1 MNGPTGKRVHRLTG
15 PRANDEWK
23 AEGGGRR
30 AEGEKEKG
38 RQLPLAGL
46 EFPEPQPPPA
56 LTSGSIVAKSAV
68 AIVGMA
74 VSIGGA
80 ATLGDFAEA
89 VRRKRSL
96 IGPRPRDRWKGCD
109 DLLPGLSEL
118 QGAFL
123 NEIVL
128 ESARFHIP
136 PREIPDILPQH
147 MLMLKTAADAMADA
161 GLPLAEDRP
170 SMGAVI
176 GIDFDFEAT
185 QFHLRW
191 HLERVF
197 PEWVRSRFPHL
208 TPQQADQWL
217 SDLKEACGPPLTSS
231 RVLGALGSMV
241 ASRIAR
247 ELHLGGPSFVVS
259 AESASGLRALEI
271 GVRALESGELDT
283 VLVGAVDL
291 HGDLRNV
298 ALRLENQVACPADG
312 SVALVLQR
320 LNDARSDGR
329 RIYGTVAGLGA
340 AGGGGIDMLG
350 PSSAACVRSLSQA
363 LSHAGTPPDSV
374 GWFES
379 HASMDADGGR
389 LAADSLAAG
398 WPQVNT
404 TLKPVSSATLVGDC
418 GAAAGLVSLAKA
430 LIEMEHS
437 GASGRSALVAATA
450 LDGNCMHVVLEC
462 PPGGFPHSKDLAE
475 TTPDG
480 TPAKNIVRIPVGG
493 RPLRIPPPP
502 LPEPSTLQDVPDAAV
517 PAGGLDAT
525 ALGVLENMAAVS
537 EATAKAHA
545 VYLDLSLEITRA
557 YSEAVQLQS
566 RLAALSGDMSAHALP
581 NSDRQLR
588 LAFDRAQC
596 LEFARGSAARVL
608 GPEFAEVDT
617 FPARVRL
624 PDEPLML
631 VDRILEIQGAKGSLG
646 AGRIIT
652 EHDVRPGVW
661 YLDGGRAPVC
671 ISVEAGQAD
680 LFLCSYLGIDR
691 VVRGRRTYRLLDAT
705 VKFYRELPRPGETI
719 RYAIEIEKFIRQGET
734 YLFLFRFEG
743 TIGGRPLITMTDG
756 CAGFFTPEEVAGSGG
771 IILTDEE
778 KKPLP
783 GKIPTGWTFP
793 VALAAEAYTEEALDA
808 LRAGNPAACFG
819 EPFTG
824 IVIPECL
831 RLPAGRM
838 RLIDRV
844 LSLEPKGGRFGLGR
858 IRAEAD
864 IHPDDWFLTCH
875 FVDDRVMPG
884 TLMYECCAHA
894 LRVLVQRMGWIIDRP
909 DVRYEPVQ
917 GIAATLKC
925 RGPVTPATKR
935 VVYEIDVKELGCSPQ
950 PFVIADANMYADGHH
965 IVRFT
970 NMSLQLTG
978 AAWSEIE
985 AFWINRA
992 AATAEAAPEV
1002 LFTRDRIEE
1011 FTTGRPSAA
1020 FGPPYAPFD
1029 SGRFI
1034 ARLPAPPFLCVDRIT
1049 RVEPPPWVV
1058 KPGGWIEAEFDVRPD
1073 AWYVAAERTGD
1084 VPYLH
1089 PARDGPAALRLAGGL
1104 HGLGPEKRE
1113 RPAFPQSRG
1122 PGHPAPQT
1130 ARRCGGPA
1138 DQDPPDPRLRS
1149 NRHDHRTFRFRNS
1162 RPGGIGVRWVHLF
1175 RVFHRGRAR
1184 SPGRPARCRRED
1196 RPGRRRYARWGASV
1210 RFPGRSAASSA
1221 RSAAHAALRPDVS
1234 GQSVEHDRPHRV
1246 LPTGRRPQGT
1256 RIRGRHQGCRS
1267 GGMVFQG
1274 PFPPGPGGSRIARH
1288 RVFPAAYEVCRPP
1301 ALAAPGRLAP
1311 LRPAY
1316 RPQPPLDIP
1325 RAGSALQPPGDGG
1338 GDYH

>member
-1 MNGPTGKRVHRLTG
+1 
-15 PRANDEWK
+15 
-23 AEGGGRR
+23 
-30 AEGEKEKG
+30 
-38 RQLPLAGL
+38 
-46 EFPEPQPPPA
+46 
-56 LTSGSIVAKSAV
+56 
-68 AIVGMA
+68 MA
-74 VSIGGA
+74 VNIGGA

-89 VRRKRSL
+89 VRQKRSL

-109 DLLPGLSEL
+109 DMLPGLREL
-118 QGAFL
+118 AGAFL

-128 ESARFHIP
+128 DSAKFHIP

-197 PEWVRSRFPHL
+197 PEWVRSRCPHL

-291 HGDLRNV
+291 HGDLRNA
-298 ALRLENQVACPADG
+298 ALRLEDQAACPADG

-320 LNDARSDGR
+320 LNDARSNGR
-329 RIYGTVAGLGA
+329 RIYGVVAGLGA
-340 AGGGGIDMLG
+340 AGGGKIDMLG
-350 PSSAACVRSLSQA
+350 PSSEACIRSLSQA
-363 LSHAGTPPDSV
+363 LSHAGIPPDSV
-374 GWFES
+374 AWFETHDRRS
-379 HASMDADGGR
+379 ADGDP
-389 LAADSLAAG
+389 LDAAG
-398 WPQVNT
+398 LASVWPEKST
-404 TLKPVSSATLVGDC
+404 ALKPVSSAALVGDC

-437 GASGRSALVAATA
+437 GASGRSALVAATT

-462 PPGGFPHSKDLAE
+462 APEGFPHFKNWTE
-475 TTPDG
+475 TAPDR
-480 TPAKNIVRIPVGG
+480 TPAKNMVRIPTAGK
-493 RPLRIPPPP
+493 PLRVPPPP
-502 LPEPSTLQDVPDAAV
+502 LPEPSTLQDVPDAAI
-517 PAGGLDAT
+517 PAGGLDAS
-525 ALGVLENMAAVS
+525 AIGVLENMAAVS

-566 RLAALSGDMSAHALP
+566 RLAALSDKMPGHFLP
-581 NSDRQLR
+581 NSSPEPRP
-588 LAFDRAQC
+588 AFDRTQC

-617 FPARVRL
+617 FPTRVRL

-652 EHDVRPGVW
+652 EHDVLPGVW

-705 VKFYRELPRPGETI
+705 VRFHRELPQPGETI
-719 RYAIEIEKFIRQGET
+719 RYAIEIEKFVRQGET
-734 YLFLFRFEG
+734 YLFLFHFKG

-778 KKPLP
+778 KKPRP
-783 GKIPTGWTFP
+783 GKIPADWTFP
-793 VALAAEAYTEEALDA
+793 VALTAEACDEAALEA
-808 LRAGNPAACFG
+808 LRAGDPAACFG
-819 EPFTG
+819 EAFSG
-824 IVIPECL
+824 IVIPESL
-831 RLPAGRM
+831 RLPGGRM

-844 LSLEPKGGRFGLGR
+844 LSLEPQGGRFGLGR

-935 VVYEIDVKELGCSPQ
+935 VVYEIDVKELGRNPQ

-965 IVRFT
+965 IVRFSD
-970 NMSLQLTG
+970 MSMQLTG
-978 AAWSEIE
+978 ASK
-985 AFWINRA
+985 
-992 AATAEAAPEV
+992 V
-1002 LFTRDRIEE
+1002 GDR
-1011 FTTGRPSAA
+1011 
-1020 FGPPYAPFD
+1020 
-1029 SGRFI
+1029 
-1034 ARLPAPPFLCVDRIT
+1034 RLLA
-1049 RVEPPPWVV
+1049 
-1058 KPGGWIEAEFDVRPD
+1058 K
-1073 AWYVAAERTGD
+1073 
-1084 VPYLH
+1084 
-1089 PARDGPAALRLAGGL
+1089 ALS
-1104 HGLGPEKRE
+1104 
-1113 RPAFPQSRG
+1113 Q
-1122 PGHPAPQT
+1122 
-1130 ARRCGGPA
+1130 
-1138 DQDPPDPRLRS
+1138 
-1149 NRHDHRTFRFRNS
+1149 RH
-1162 RPGGIGVRWVHLF
+1162 
-1175 RVFHRGRAR
+1175 A
-1184 SPGRPARCRRED
+1184 
-1196 RPGRRRYARWGASV
+1196 
-1210 RFPGRSAASSA
+1210 
-1221 RSAAHAALRPDVS
+1221 
-1234 GQSVEHDRPHRV
+1234 
-1246 LPTGRRPQGT
+1246 
-1256 RIRGRHQGCRS
+1256 
-1267 GGMVFQG
+1267 
-1274 PFPPGPGGSRIARH
+1274 
-1288 RVFPAAYEVCRPP
+1288 
-1301 ALAAPGRLAP
+1301 
-1311 LRPAY
+1311 
-1316 RPQPPLDIP
+1316 
-1325 RAGSALQPPGDGG
+1325 
-1338 GDYH
+1338 